1 MYYGTIIIVP
11 QPVSSIMATVTN
23 TTDIGVYNIVVE
35 WEVSINIYYSRIH
48 LIGIQ
53 ISGSDHLIPI
63 R

>member
-35 WEVSINIYYSRIH
+35 WEVSINILQSIH
-48 LIGIQ
+48 LITIQ

-63 R
+63 K

>member
-23 TTDIGVYNIVVE
+23 TTDIRVYNIVVE
-35 WEVSINIYYSRIH
+35 WEVSITYYSQIH

-53 ISGSDHLIPI
+53 ISVSDHLIPI
-63 R
+63 K